1 MHVHLDPPVTP
12 ASLLLPRPRLV
23 ATLAL
28 LFVALAT
35 AAALSGGQTLL
46 TWDEP
51 IQRAVESSRT
61 ADLDQFF
68 LTVSRLGSTVIVL
81 ALGGIGALLTWRRC
95 PAVALALVAATL
107 SRPLLEFT
115 LKATVGR
122 DRPDFE
128 RMVNGT
134 GYSFPSGHVMA
145 AVALWGLLPVVVGLY
160 TQRKAL
166 WWASVAV
173 AGSLIVSIA
182 ASRVYLGVHW
192 FSDVTA
198 GLVVGTFFLLGV
210 DAVFRRA
217 HGRYPCGLVPCP
229 DVDTSEMAKVEV
241 SPLPSALPP
250 SAPVPSAPA
259 VPALAAPVSAA
270 SASAS
275 PSISASAARSVAATP
290 AASSSLP

>member
-1 MHVHLDPPVTP
+1 VHVHLDPPVTP
-12 ASLLLPRPRLV
+12 ASVLLPRPRLV
-23 ATLAL
+23 AALAL

-68 LTVSRLGSTVIVL
+68 RSASLLGSTVFVL
-81 ALGGIGALLTWRRC
+81 AVGGIGALLTWRRC
-95 PAVALALVAATL
+95 PAVAVALVAATL
-107 SRPLLEFT
+107 TRPVLEFT
-115 LKATVGR
+115 LKATVAR
-122 DRPDFE
+122 DRPDLE
-128 RMVNGT
+128 RMVNGE

-145 AVALWGLLPVVVGLY
+145 AVALWGLLPAVVGLY
-160 TQRKAL
+160 TRRRAL

-173 AGSLIVSIA
+173 AGGLIVSIA

-210 DAVFRRA
+210 EAVFRRA
-217 HGRYPCGLVPCP
+217 HGRYPCGLLPCP
-229 DVDTSEMAKVEV
+229 DAEGADA
-241 SPLPSALPP
+241 
-250 SAPVPSAPA
+250 PSAPA
-259 VPALAAPVSAA
+259 
-270 SASAS
+270 
-275 PSISASAARSVAATP
+275 SISASADRSDEATP
-290 AASSSLP
+290 AASASSA

>member
-1 MHVHLDPPVTP
+1 MHVHLDPPATP
-12 ASLLLPRPRLV
+12 ASVLLPRPRLV
-23 ATLAL
+23 AGLAL
-28 LFVALAT
+28 LFLSLAT

-68 LTVSRLGSTVIVL
+68 LTVSRLGSTLIVL

-95 PAVALALVAATL
+95 PAVAVALVAATL
-107 SRPLLEFT
+107 TRPALEFV

-122 DRPDFE
+122 PRPDLH
-128 RMVNGT
+128 RMVDGT

-145 AVALWGLLPVVVGLY
+145 AVALWGLLPTVVGLY
-160 TQRKAL
+160 TRRRAL

-173 AGSLIVSIA
+173 AGGLIASIA

-210 DAVFRRA
+210 ETVFRRA

-229 DVDTSEMAKVEV
+229 DADAAAGAEAGPGTGADAAAGPEQVPDPATS
-241 SPLPSALPP
+241 P
-250 SAPVPSAPA
+250 APA
-259 VPALAAPVSAA
+259 STAGAVL
-270 SASAS
+270 
-275 PSISASAARSVAATP
+275 
-290 AASSSLP
+290 

>member
-1 MHVHLDPPVTP
+1 VTP
-12 ASLLLPRPRLV
+12 ASVLLPRPRLV

-28 LFVALAT
+28 LFVALAM
-35 AAALSGGQTLL
+35 AAALSSGQVLL

-115 LKATVGR
+115 LKATVSR
-122 DRPDFE
+122 DRPDLE

-160 TQRKAL
+160 TQRRAL

-173 AGSLIVSIA
+173 AGGIIVSIA

-229 DVDTSEMAKVEV
+229 DVDTSEVATVEV
-241 SPLPSALPP
+241 SLPP
-250 SAPVPSAPA
+250 SGPAPAPTAQA

-270 SASAS
+270 SAAMSAS
-275 PSISASAARSVAATP
+275 ASTSASAALNVDATP

>member
-1 MHVHLDPPVTP
+1 MHVHIDPPVTP

-28 LFVALAT
+28 LFVALA
-35 AAALSGGQTLL
+35 AAAMLSGGQTLL

-68 LTVSRLGSTVIVL
+68 LTVSRLGSTMIVL

-95 PAVALALVAATL
+95 PAVAMALVAATL

-122 DRPDFE
+122 DRPDLE

-160 TQRKAL
+160 TQRRAL

-173 AGSLIVSIA
+173 AGGLIVSIG

-210 DAVFRRA
+210 DQVFRRA

-229 DVDTSEMAKVEV
+229 DAEASKATAVEAV
-241 SPLPSALPP
+241 EARPTPP
-250 SAPVPSAPA
+250 APPARAVQPAPA
-259 VPALAAPVSAA
+259 VPVLAAAAPVSAA
-270 SASAS
+270 SAST
-275 PSISASAARSVAATP
+275 SASAALRVEATP

>member
-1 MHVHLDPPVTP
+1 MTP
-12 ASLLLPRPRLV
+12 ASVLLPRPRLV

-28 LFVALAT
+28 LFVALAM
-35 AAALSGGQTLL
+35 AAALSSGQVLL

-115 LKATVGR
+115 LKATVTR
-122 DRPDFE
+122 DRPDLE

-160 TQRKAL
+160 TQRRAL

-173 AGSLIVSIA
+173 AGGIIVSIA

-229 DVDTSEMAKVEV
+229 DVDTSEVATVEV
-241 SPLPSALPP
+241 SLPP
-250 SAPVPSAPA
+250 SGPAPTPTAQA

-270 SASAS
+270 SAAMSAS
-275 PSISASAARSVAATP
+275 ASTSASAALNVDATP

>member
-1 MHVHLDPPVTP
+1 MTP
-12 ASLLLPRPRLV
+12 ASALLPRRRLV

-28 LFVALAT
+28 LLVFLAAG
-35 AAALSGGQTLL
+35 AAIAGGQLLL

-61 ADLDQFF
+61 ANLDQFF
-68 LTVSRLGSTVIVL
+68 LTVSRLGSTVVVL

-95 PAVALALVAATL
+95 PAVAMALVAATL

-115 LKATVGR
+115 LKATVAR
-122 DRPDFE
+122 DRPDLE

-145 AVALWGLLPVVVGLY
+145 AVALWGLLPAVVGLY
-160 TQRKAL
+160 TQRRAL

-173 AGSLIVSIA
+173 AGGLIGSIA

-198 GLVVGTFFLLGV
+198 GLLVGTFFLLGV
-210 DAVFRRA
+210 EAVFRQA
-217 HGRYPCGLVPCP
+217 HSRYPCGLVPCP
-229 DVDTSEMAKVEV
+229 DADAAAGLVEA
-241 SPLPSALPP
+241 PSTPADPIPALVPVP
-250 SAPVPSAPA
+250 VPAPVAM
-259 VPALAAPVSAA
+259 AA
-270 SASAS
+270 
-275 PSISASAARSVAATP
+275 SISASVARRVDATA
-290 AASSSLP
+290 AASSSPA

>member
-12 ASLLLPRPRLV
+12 ASVLLPRPRLV
-23 ATLAL
+23 AALAL
-28 LFVALAT
+28 LLVALAV
-35 AAALSGGQTLL
+35 AASVANGQTLL

-68 LTVSRLGSTVIVL
+68 RTMSRLGSTVIVL
-81 ALGGIGALLTWRRC
+81 ALGGLGALFTWRRC

-107 SRPLLEFT
+107 SRPLIEFT
-115 LKATVGR
+115 LKSTVER

-128 RMVNGT
+128 RMVPGN

-145 AVALWGLLPVVVGLY
+145 AVALWGLLPAVVGLY
-160 TQRKAL
+160 TQRRAL

-173 AGSLIVSIA
+173 AGALIAGIS
-182 ASRVYLGVHW
+182 ASRIYLGVHW

-210 DAVFRRA
+210 EAVFARA
-217 HGRYPCGLVPCP
+217 HVRYPCGLAPCP
-229 DVDTSEMAKVEV
+229 DADEPDASE
-241 SPLPSALPP
+241 
-250 SAPVPSAPA
+250 APA
-259 VPALAAPVSAA
+259 APEPASAA
-270 SASAS
+270 SST
-275 PSISASAARSVAATP
+275 SASAALSRAATP
-290 AASSSLP
+290 VASSSLP